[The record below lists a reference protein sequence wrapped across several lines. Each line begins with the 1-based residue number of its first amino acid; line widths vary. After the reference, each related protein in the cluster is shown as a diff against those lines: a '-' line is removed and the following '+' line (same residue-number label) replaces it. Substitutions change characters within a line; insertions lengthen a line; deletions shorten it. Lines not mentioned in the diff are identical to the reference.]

1 MEYRTRMEALP
12 LLVMAGVLAAVV
24 WRVLDLVNRLV
35 EKIGILEEEL
45 DEVDEDGDEE
55 EDEDAQGLGGPGPP
69 YAF

>member
-1 MEYRTRMEALP
+1 MAALSSIVVA
-12 LLVMAGVLAAVV
+12 LILGVVV
-24 WRVLDLVNRLV
+24 WRVLDLMQRLV

-45 DEVDEDGDEE
+45 DEEDDDED